1 MAATDIVLMI
11 VVGCLALLI
20 LFMSIRIVRP
30 TEKGVVE
37 RFGKYNRTVGAGITF
52 IIPFVD
58 RMIMV
63 NTTERMIDIG
73 SQNVITKDKLNAI
86 VDAVI
91 YYRIQ
96 NVENSLYQ
104 VNDVRSQL
112 MTLAQTTLRAVIG
125 QMSLTEANE
134 NRAIINTRIEEILDT
149 ETKNYG
155 VDVLRV
161 ELQRIEP
168 PQDVQDSMNKVVKA
182 EQEKIAA
189 QDLATATETKADGEK
204 RAYIKVAEGKRQSE
218 ILEAEGHGQAIER
231 LAKAEAMKI
240 EALAAA
246 EANRVRIVN
255 EAIQKH
261 FRNEAQTYKA
271 LETFRD
277 SFENGTKYVIDSKSN
292 LVNVM
297 SEMAGTNIVPLKQ
310 KGKKG
315 PGE

>member
-1 MAATDIVLMI
+1 MAFDLLWF
-11 VVGCLALLI
+11 VVGIVAI
-20 LFMSIRIVRP
+20 VIIAMSIRIVRP
-30 TEKGVVE
+30 VEKGVVE
-37 RFGKYNRTVGAGITF
+37 RFGKYSHTSEAGISF
-52 IIPFVD
+52 IVPFVD
-58 RMIMV
+58 RMITV
-63 NTTERMIDIG
+63 NTTERMIDVG

-86 VDAVI
+86 VDAVV

-112 MTLAQTTLRAVIG
+112 TTLAQTTLRAVIG

-134 NRAIINTRIEEILDT
+134 NRSTINSKIEEILDT

-189 QDLATATETKADGEK
+189 QDLATAQETRADGER
-204 RAYIKVAEGKRQSE
+204 RALIKVAEAKKQSE
-218 ILEAEGHGQAIER
+218 ILEADGHGQAIER
-231 LAKAEAMKI
+231 LAT
-240 EALAAA
+240 A

-255 EAIQKH
+255 EALQKY
-261 FRNEAQTYKA
+261 FKNEAQTFKA
-271 LETFRD
+271 LDTFRD
-277 SFENGTKYVIDSKSN
+277 AFEGGTKYVIDSRSN

-297 SEMAGTNIVPLKQ
+297 SDMTGANIVPLKT

-315 PGE
+315 PEE

>member
-1 MAATDIVLMI
+1 MAFELLWFAAGI
-11 VVGCLALLI
+11 LALI
-20 LFMSIRIVRP
+20 IIAMSIRIVRP
-30 TEKGVVE
+30 VEKGVVE
-37 RFGKYNRTVGAGITF
+37 RFGKYHHTSEAGISF

-58 RMIMV
+58 RLIAV

-240 EALAAA
+240 ETLAAA
-246 EANRVRIVN
+246 EANRAKVVN
-255 EAIQKH
+255 EALQKY
-261 FRNEAQTYKA
+261 FKNEAQTYKA

-277 SFENGTKYVIDSKSN
+277 AFEGGTKYVIDSKSN

-297 SEMAGTNIVPLKQ
+297 SDMTGANIVPLRP

>member
-1 MAATDIVLMI
+1 MAFDLLWIAAGIF
-11 VVGCLALLI
+11 ALI
-20 LFMSIRIVRP
+20 IIAMSIRIVRP
-30 TEKGVVE
+30 VEKGVVE
-37 RFGKYNRTVGAGITF
+37 RFGKYSHTSEAGISF

-58 RMIMV
+58 RMIKV
-63 NTTERMIDIG
+63 NITERMIDVG

-91 YYRIQ
+91 YYRIKH
-96 NVENSLYQ
+96 VENSLYQ

-112 MTLAQTTLRAVIG
+112 TTLAQTTLRAVIG

-134 NRAIINTRIEEILDT
+134 NRSIINTKIEEILDK
-149 ETKNYG
+149 ETANYG

-189 QDLATATETKADGEK
+189 QDLATAAETKADGEK
-204 RAYIKVAEGKRQSE
+204 RAFIKVAEGKKQSE
-218 ILEAEGHGQAIER
+218 ILEADGHGQAIER
-231 LAKAEAMKI
+231 LAD
-240 EALAAA
+240 A

-255 EAIQKH
+255 EAIQKY
-261 FRNEAQTYKA
+261 FKNEAQTYKA

-277 SFENGTKYVIDSKSN
+277 SFENGTKYVIDSRSN

-297 SEMAGTNIVPLKQ
+297 SEMAGANIVPLKQ
-310 KGKKG
+310 KGKRG
-315 PGE
+315 SGE

>member
-1 MAATDIVLMI
+1 MALEEVCLLFVGVGLFVL
-11 VVGCLALLI
+11 LL
-20 LFMSIRIVRP
+20 MGVRIVRP
-30 TEKGVVE
+30 VEKGVVE
-37 RFGKYNRTVGAGITF
+37 RFGKYQHTVEAGIHI

-58 RMIMV
+58 NMLMV

-112 MTLAQTTLRAVIG
+112 TTLAQTTLRAVIG

-189 QDLATATETKADGEK
+189 QDLATATETRADGEK
-204 RAYIKVAEGKRQSE
+204 RSFIKVAEGKRQSE

-231 LAKAEAMKI
+231 LAKAEAIKI

-261 FRNEAQTYKA
+261 FKNEAQTYKA

-297 SEMAGTNIVPLKQ
+297 SDMAGANIVPLKQ

-315 PGE
+315 AEE

>member
-1 MAATDIVLMI
+1 MAFEEI
-11 VVGCLALLI
+11 CLLFGLAAVFVLLI
-20 LFMSIRIVRP
+20 MGIRIVRP
-30 TEKGVVE
+30 VERGVVE
-37 RFGKYNRTVGAGITF
+37 RFGKYNRTVDAGIHI
-52 IIPFVD
+52 IIPLID

-63 NTTERMIDIG
+63 NTTERMIDVG
-73 SQNVITKDKLNAI
+73 SQNVITKDKLNAV

-91 YYRIQ
+91 YYRIK

-112 MTLAQTTLRAVIG
+112 TTLAQTTLRAVIG
-125 QMSLTEANE
+125 QMTLTEANE
-134 NRAIINTRIEEILDT
+134 NRSTINARIEEILDK
-149 ETKNYG
+149 ETANYG

-168 PQDVQDSMNKVVKA
+168 PQDVQDAMNKVVKA

-204 RAYIKVAEGKRQSE
+204 RALIKVAEAKRQGE
-218 ILEAEGHGQAIER
+218 ILEAEGRAQAIER
-231 LAKAEAMKI
+231 LAE
-240 EALAAA
+240 A
-246 EANRVRIVN
+246 EANRVRVVN
-255 EAIQKH
+255 DAIQKH

-277 SFENGTKYVIDSKSN
+277 AFAQGTKYVIDSKSN

-297 SEMAGTNIVPLKQ
+297 SDMTGANIVPLKT

-315 PGE
+315 AEE

>member
-1 MAATDIVLMI
+1 MAFDLLWIVAGI
-11 VVGCLALLI
+11 FALI
-20 LFMSIRIVRP
+20 IIAMSIRIVRP
-30 TEKGVVE
+30 VEKGVVE
-37 RFGKYNRTVGAGITF
+37 RFGKYSHTSEAGISF

-58 RMIMV
+58 RMIKV
-63 NTTERMIDIG
+63 NITERMIDVG

-91 YYRIQ
+91 YYRIKH
-96 NVENSLYQ
+96 VENSLYQ

-112 MTLAQTTLRAVIG
+112 TTLAQTTLRAVIG

-134 NRAIINTRIEEILDT
+134 NRSIINTKIEEILDK
-149 ETKNYG
+149 ETANYG

-189 QDLATATETKADGEK
+189 QDLATAAETRADGEK
-204 RAYIKVAEGKRQSE
+204 RAFIKVAEGKKQSE
-218 ILEAEGHGQAIER
+218 ILEADGHGQAIER
-231 LAKAEAMKI
+231 LAD
-240 EALAAA
+240 A

-255 EAIQKH
+255 EAIQKY
-261 FRNEAQTYKA
+261 FKNEAQTYKA

-277 SFENGTKYVIDSKSN
+277 SFENGTKYVIDSRSN

-297 SEMAGTNIVPLKQ
+297 SEMAGANIVPLKQ
-310 KGKKG
+310 KGKRG
-315 PGE
+315 SGE

>member
-1 MAATDIVLMI
+1 MAFDLLWYVFGLIVI
-11 VVGCLALLI
+11 VIVA
-20 LFMSIRIVRP
+20 MSIRIVRP
-30 TEKGVVE
+30 VEKGVVE
-37 RFGKYNRTVGAGITF
+37 RFGKYSHTSQAGISF

-58 RMIMV
+58 RLIKV
-63 NTTERMIDIG
+63 NTTERMIDVG

-86 VDAVI
+86 VDAVV

-104 VNDVRSQL
+104 VNDVKSQL
-112 MTLAQTTLRAVIG
+112 TTLAQTTLRAVIG

-134 NRAIINTRIEEILDT
+134 NRSTINSKIEEILDT

-189 QDLATATETKADGEK
+189 QDLATAQETNADGER
-204 RAYIKVAEGKRQSE
+204 RALIKVAEGNKQSE
-218 ILEAEGHGQAIER
+218 ILEADGHGQAIER
-231 LAKAEAMKI
+231 LAT
-240 EALAAA
+240 A

-255 EAIQKH
+255 EALQKY
-261 FRNEAQTYKA
+261 FKNEAQTFKA
-271 LETFRD
+271 LDTFRD

-297 SEMAGTNIVPLKQ
+297 SDMVGANIVPLKT

-315 PGE
+315 EE

>member
-1 MAATDIVLMI
+1 MALEEVCLLFVGAGLFVL
-11 VVGCLALLI
+11 LL
-20 LFMSIRIVRP
+20 MGVRIVRP
-30 TEKGVVE
+30 VEKGVVE
-37 RFGKYNRTVGAGITF
+37 RFGKYQHAVEAGIHI

-58 RMIMV
+58 NMIIV

-86 VDAVI
+86 VDAVV

-104 VNDVRSQL
+104 VNDVKSQL
-112 MTLAQTTLRAVIG
+112 TTLAQTTLRAVIG

-134 NRAIINTRIEEILDT
+134 NRAIINTKIEEILDT

-189 QDLATATETKADGEK
+189 QDLATAAETRADGEK
-204 RAYIKVAEGKRQSE
+204 RAYIKVAEGKKQSE
-218 ILEAEGHGQAIER
+218 ILEADGHGQAIER
-231 LAKAEAMKI
+231 LAT
-240 EALAAA
+240 A

-255 EAIQKH
+255 EAIQKY
-261 FRNEAQTYKA
+261 FKNEAQTYKA

-297 SEMAGTNIVPLKQ
+297 SDMAGANIVPLRQ

-315 PGE
+315 AEE